1 MSSSPFITPHLL
13 SLPSP
18 SPRKEVPLPQSS
30 YGKVLMEES
39 SCPHLGE
46 KKKTTFKA
54 EHTYSKEK
62 KMKYAQDSYNF
73 STTLSERNE
82 VQWNARRSLSLAFGV
97 WADQK
102 TDSARTCWGSG
113 CSASHGGLSRPF
125 APEGPTTKKR
135 DLPC

>member
-1 MSSSPFITPHLL
+1 
-13 SLPSP
+13 
-18 SPRKEVPLPQSS
+18 
-30 YGKVLMEES
+30 
-39 SCPHLGE
+39 
-46 KKKTTFKA
+46 
-54 EHTYSKEK
+54 
-62 KMKYAQDSYNF
+62 MKYAQDSYNF

-82 VQWNARRSLSLAFGV
+82 VQWNAWRSLSLAFGA

-102 TDSARTCWGSG
+102 TNSARTCWGSG

>member
-39 SCPHLGE
+39 SCPHLGK

-82 VQWNARRSLSLAFGV
+82 VQWNLLIEKIMNFN
-97 WADQK
+97 
-102 TDSARTCWGSG
+102 
-113 CSASHGGLSRPF
+113 
-125 APEGPTTKKR
+125 E
-135 DLPC
+135 DLYGHSFYLVHK